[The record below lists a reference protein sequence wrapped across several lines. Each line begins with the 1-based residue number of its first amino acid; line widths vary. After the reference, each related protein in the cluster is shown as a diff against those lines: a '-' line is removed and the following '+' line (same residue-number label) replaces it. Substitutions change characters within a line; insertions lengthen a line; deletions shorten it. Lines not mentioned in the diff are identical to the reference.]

1 MHHFSTGR
9 HQGQKFEN
17 SKNGTSSQNAKTGTT
32 AKNTKDEK
40 RENHENHRRH
50 ENRENAKTARSAKTA
65 KTGKR
70 QNRGEESIA
79 HNCLLHFQA
88 LSASFCFS
96 IFSCSRFSW
105 FSPVFSCLCISSSW
119 PRRANFLLRQCEPA
133 LISPP
138 QQFTF
143 QAISDRQ
150 QKDPEVAP
158 LFNRELVEKNGLTDY
173 IHIPN
178 SVFPPWRH
186 LHFFRRFKKCQISQA
201 PLGNLETLV

>member
-1 MHHFSTGR
+1 MINLLSGPSGITKDPEVAPLLNR
-9 HQGQKFEN
+9 ETSRADIRKQQKREN
-17 SKNGTSSQNAKTGTT
+17 WENWANHE
-32 AKNTKDEK
+32 NTKDEK
-40 RENHENHRRH
+40 RENHENHENHENQRSH

-105 FSPVFSCLCISSSW
+105 FSPVFSCLCISSFW
-119 PRRANFLLRQCEPA
+119 PRRANFLLRLCEPA

-138 QQFTF
+138 QQ
-143 QAISDRQ
+143 
-150 QKDPEVAP
+150 
-158 LFNRELVEKNGLTDY
+158 
-173 IHIPN
+173 
-178 SVFPPWRH
+178 
-186 LHFFRRFKKCQISQA
+186 
-201 PLGNLETLV
+201 